1 MLFLL
6 RPFYGCFGTFGVAHP
21 DMKPK
26 GTNNVNIAPS
36 QTKGAY
42 LPVINYISKTLLTIT
57 SAVTMRQNWYEGVGY
72 MYFCEIP
79 TWTWIWA
86 VRHLGSWEL
95 GPPSASEM
103 AADLETL
110 PMLTQTP
117 QYRSCSTIFTQD
129 GSICGVGCIQ
139 YLHMP
144 LSVYLQSYVGLAR
157 GRGGI
162 WRETRVQTN
171 GFGSLSAAEW
181 CIGGATRI

>member
-1 MLFLL
+1 MGVFELLGSHILIWALKEQTMSILPHPKQSRAHLPIILYLFIKLCLL
-6 RPFYGCFGTFGVAHP
+6 YLQLWQFDKT
-21 DMKPK
+21 DMR
-26 GTNNVNIAPS
+26 V
-36 QTKGAY
+36 QD
-42 LPVINYISKTLLTIT
+42 
-57 SAVTMRQNWYEGVGY
+57 

-129 GSICGVGCIQ
+129 GSICGVGWIQ

-157 GRGGI
+157 GRAGI

-171 GFGSLSAAEW
+171 RFGSLSAAEW
-181 CIGGATRI
+181 CIGGAPRI

>member
-1 MLFLL
+1 MGA
-6 RPFYGCFGTFGVAHP
+6 R
-21 DMKPK
+21 
-26 GTNNVNIAPS
+26 
-36 QTKGAY
+36 QTKNAP
-42 LPVINYISKTLLTIT
+42 L
-57 SAVTMRQNWYEGVGY
+57 VTMRQNWYEGAGY

-181 CIGGATRI
+181 CIGGPQGYRGISAPGFHPLQMANR